1 MWRAVIV
8 DDEPVIRMGIKAS
21 LDWAGEGIEIA
32 GEYANGAEA
41 LEQLHRSAVD
51 ILITDIKMPI
61 MDGLELTRK
70 ALEAS
75 PLLKVVLISSH
86 SDFEYVREGLKLGVV
101 DYVLK
106 HTLEPEELL
115 LVIRKCKELLQE
127 DRTEQHRRRG
137 LSPDAREH
145 ERKRYEQELKRHLV
159 QQTERMAP
167 GDYPDW
173 LGDGYI
179 AASMRLNGVR
189 AMEEQQGYLYK
200 AVLLD
205 QLVGSLYQHWPQ
217 AIAAQTGEHELF
229 FLLPSDTPNPSDRE
243 TDTLLYRLRESLEQ
257 HYGVSVT
264 IGCARGAGI
273 DAIREHH
280 RRSRAALERGFF
292 EGAGIYADAGQ
303 PASDGAGRDSVR
315 VPAIEPGMGADRL
328 HELTAAWQ
336 ARYEA
341 GGIAP
346 QALKEEAS
354 RVLSVLFKHE
364 VDPVV
369 LVESFDR
376 LFKSESLA
384 ELCGMLTEQF
394 SELRKA
400 RLAASDAPISPNPIA
415 QAVDYIHAHYLD
427 TLTLQQVADRVHV
440 SKNYLSILFKKSTGH
455 NFIDYVITLRVQKA
469 RELLS
474 LTDLKVYEVA
484 ERSGFHDVKY
494 FGKLFK
500 KMTGYSPLE
509 YRDQRRDLNKD
520 GTDKRG

>member
-1 MWRAVIV
+1 MSAMWRAVIV

-41 LEQLHRSAVD
+41 LELLHREAVD

-70 ALEAS
+70 ALEAC
-75 PLLKVVLISSH
+75 PLVKVVLISSH

-127 DRTEQHRRRG
+127 DRQEQHRRRG
-137 LSPDAREH
+137 LSLDVQER

-159 QQTERMAP
+159 QQTDRMAA
-167 GDYPDW
+167 GGYPDW
-173 LGDGYI
+173 LDNSYI

-189 AMEEQQGYLYK
+189 AIEEQQGYLYK
-200 AVLLD
+200 SVLLD
-205 QLVGSLYQHWPQ
+205 QLVGSLYEKRPQ
-217 AIAAQTGEHELF
+217 AIAAQTGENELF
-229 FLLPSDTPNPSDRE
+229 FLMPSDRIPE
-243 TDTLLYRLRESLEQ
+243 QELHRLRGFLEQ
-257 HYGVSVT
+257 QYGVSVT
-264 IGCARGAGI
+264 IGYARGTGI
-273 DAIREHH
+273 SEIRERHG
-280 RRSRAALERGFF
+280 RSRIALERGFF
-292 EGAGIYADAGQ
+292 EGAGIYADTGSQ
-303 PASDGAGRDSVR
+303 SPESGERDLLR

-328 HELTAAWQ
+328 HDVTAAWQ
-336 ARYEA
+336 ARYAA

-346 QALKEEAS
+346 QSLKEEAS

-364 VDPVV
+364 VDPVL

-384 ELCGMLTEQF
+384 ELCSMLSEQF
-394 SELRKA
+394 TELRKHRPA
-400 RLAASDAPISPNPIA
+400 VSEASSSHNPIA
-415 QAVDYIHAHYLD
+415 RAVDYIHAHYLD
-427 TLTLQQVADRVHV
+427 TLTLQQVAERVHV
-440 SKNYLSILFKKSTGH
+440 SKNYFSILFKKSTGH

-500 KMTGYSPLE
+500 KMTGYSPIE
-509 YRDQRRDLNKD
+509 YRDNRLGQNKNAS
-520 GTDKRG
+520 DKRG